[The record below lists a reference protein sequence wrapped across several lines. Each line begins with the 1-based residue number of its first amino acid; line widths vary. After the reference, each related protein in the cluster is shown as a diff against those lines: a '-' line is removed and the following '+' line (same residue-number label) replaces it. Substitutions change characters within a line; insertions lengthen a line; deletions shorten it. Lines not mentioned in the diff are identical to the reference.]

1 MSTIKSA
8 DIANLTQIAIFIVMF
23 IIEYFMLG
31 FSALLIIAT
40 ILNLS
45 LAIFLRRQ
53 ILTIKHSVENT
64 TQALSV
70 ASNGEYNTVL
80 NPIGAGELEDMANAY
95 NQVFLQFNTFI
106 GQVKNGMTNALE
118 QNYQK
123 VSDDGL
129 NATLKSTIKFINQS
143 IEGMNSQQD
152 DKTHLTLSKEL
163 TQKLTT
169 ACKKDLTILQENLT
183 NEISELEEIDS
194 LNKVN
199 TEHASTIDTDIDVI
213 VDKTG
218 LIVEDISSTS
228 EIANNLNES
237 VDNISNV
244 ISLIKDI
251 SDQTNLLALNAAIEA
266 ARAGEHGR
274 GFAVVADEVRK
285 LAERTQKATA
295 EVEISVQSLKQNSV
309 DIGLKATS
317 SHELTSEIEG
327 LIHGFKDKTAEL
339 KENANL
345 IQDDT
350 KNILYATFIV
360 LIKLDHL
367 LFKSNGYSTVFR
379 DKLEGTFADHHNC
392 RLGKWYESGL
402 GKEVFSKTKSY
413 SKLDTPHSIV
423 HDNIIKAVKCV
434 EEGTCLTEV
443 DNVLTY
449 FERSEVASSDVVKIL
464 DLMLEEEKEIRP
476 KFKS

>member
-8 DIANLTQIAIFIVMF
+8 DLANLTQIAIFIVMSL
-23 IIEYFMLG
+23 IEYLMLG

-45 LAIFLRRQ
+45 LAIFLRKQ
-53 ILTIKHSVENT
+53 ILTIKRSVENT
-64 TQALSV
+64 TQALNV
-70 ASNGEYNTVL
+70 ASNGEYHTVL
-80 NPIGAGELEDMANAY
+80 HPIGRGELEDMANAY

-106 GQVKNGMTNALE
+106 EQVKNGMTNALE

-129 NATLKSTIKFINQS
+129 NTTLQNTIKFINQS
-143 IEGMNSQQD
+143 IEGMHSQQD
-152 DKTHLTLSKEL
+152 DKAHLTLTKEL

-169 ACKKDLTILQENLT
+169 ACKRDLTILQENLAD
-183 NEISELEEIDS
+183 EVSELEEIDN
-194 LNKVN
+194 LNKMN
-199 TEHASTIDTDIDVI
+199 SAHADDIDTNIDVI

-218 LIVEDISSTS
+218 TIVEDISSTS
-228 EIANNLNES
+228 DIAHDLNES

-295 EVEISVQSLKQNSV
+295 EVEISVQTLKQNSV
-309 DIGLKATS
+309 DIDLKATN

-327 LIHGFKDKTAEL
+327 MIHNFQEKTSEL
-339 KENANL
+339 TKNASL
-345 IQDDT
+345 IQDNT
-350 KNILYATFIV
+350 KNVLYATFVV
-360 LIKLDHL
+360 LVKLDHL
-367 LFKSNGYSTVFR
+367 LFKSNGYSTVFK
-379 DKLEGTFADHHNC
+379 DKVEGKFVNHHNC

-402 GKEVFSKTKSY
+402 GKEVFSKTNSY
-413 SKLDTPHSIV
+413 AKLDSPHSIV
-423 HDNIIKAVKCV
+423 HENIIKAIECV
-434 EEGTCLTEV
+434 ANGTCLTEV

-449 FERSEVASSDVVKIL
+449 FERSEVASANVIATL
-464 DLMLEEEKEIRP
+464 DAMLEEEE
-476 KFKS
+476 KSLRSDT

>member
-8 DIANLTQIAIFIVMF
+8 DLANLAQIAIFIIISITEYF
-23 IIEYFMLG
+23 IIG
-31 FSALLIIAT
+31 FSALLAITT

-45 LAIFLRRQ
+45 LAIFLRNQ
-53 ILTIKHSVENT
+53 ILTIKRSVENT

-80 NPIGAGELEDMANAY
+80 NSIGTGELEDMANAY

-106 GQVKNGMTNALE
+106 EQVKNGMTNALE

-129 NATLKSTIKFINQS
+129 NTTLQNTIKFINQS
-143 IEGMNSQQD
+143 IDGMHSQQD
-152 DKTHLTLSKEL
+152 DKAHLTLSKEL

-183 NEISELEEIDS
+183 NEVRELEEIDNLS
-194 LNKVN
+194 KVN
-199 TEHASTIDTDIDVI
+199 TEHAENIDTDIDVI

-218 LIVEDISSTS
+218 IIVEDILSTS
-228 EIANNLNES
+228 EIANHLNES

-295 EVEISVQSLKQNSV
+295 EVEISVQALKQNSV
-309 DIGLKATS
+309 DIELKAIS

-327 LIHGFKDKTAEL
+327 LIHGFKDKTSEL

-345 IQDDT
+345 IQDNT

-360 LIKLDHL
+360 LVKLDHL

-379 DKLEGTFADHHNC
+379 DKLEGTFADHHSC

-449 FERSEVASSDVVKIL
+449 FERSEVASSDVISTL
-464 DLMLEEEKEIRP
+464 DAMLEEEKILRL
-476 KFKS
+476 KMII

>member
-8 DIANLTQIAIFIVMF
+8 DLANLTQIAIFIVMS
-23 IIEYFMLG
+23 ITEYFMLG

-45 LAIFLRRQ
+45 LAIFLRMQ
-53 ILTIKHSVENT
+53 ILTIKQSVENT

-70 ASNGEYNTVL
+70 ASNGEYNAVL
-80 NPIGAGELEDMANAY
+80 NPIGKGELEDMANAY

-106 GQVKNGMTNALE
+106 EQVKNGMTNALE

-123 VSDDGL
+123 VSEDGL
-129 NATLKSTIKFINQS
+129 NATLQSTIKFINQS

-152 DKTHLTLSKEL
+152 DKAHLTLIKEL
-163 TQKLTT
+163 TDNLTT
-169 ACKKDLTILQENLT
+169 ACKKDLTTLQDNLSHEL
-183 NEISELEEIDS
+183 NELEAIDN

-199 TEHASTIDTDIDVI
+199 TEHAITIDSDIDII
-213 VDKTG
+213 VNKTG
-218 LIVEDISSTS
+218 TIVEDVSSTS
-228 EIANNLNES
+228 EIASNLNES
-237 VDNISNV
+237 VNSISDI

-295 EVEISVQSLKQNSV
+295 EVEISVQTLKQNSV
-309 DIGLKATS
+309 DIDANATN
-317 SHELTSEIEG
+317 SHELISEVEE
-327 LIHGFKDKTAEL
+327 LVNGFRDKTSNL
-339 KENANL
+339 KGNVSRIEDNS
-345 IQDDT
+345 
-350 KNILYATFIV
+350 KNILYATFIILV
-360 LIKLDHL
+360 KLDHL
-367 LFKSNGYSTVFR
+367 VFKSNGYSTVFK
-379 DKLEGTFADHHNC
+379 DKVEGSFADHHSC

-402 GKEVFSKTKSY
+402 GKEIFSKTPSY
-413 SKLDTPHSIV
+413 AKLDTPHSIV
-423 HDNIIKAVKCV
+423 HDNIIKAVQCV
-434 EEGTCLTEV
+434 KNGTCLIEV

-449 FERSEVASSDVVKIL
+449 FEHSEVASSDIVSIL
-464 DLMLEEEKEIRP
+464 DSMLEEEKDIRL
-476 KFKS
+476 K